1 MRALLV
7 VLFGLWLV
15 WPAAALEAQR
25 LQGRVVDEESRAGIM
40 GATLEVV
47 DEAGEVLGEAETD
60 SAGVF
65 AVDLAEAGSYRLR
78 VEHIAYRTLETEP
91 IEVARAEAVRVEVRM
106 GRTVIPL
113 EPLIIETRR
122 DMGRLAG
129 FRERVEAD
137 PFGKFVTREEIDARP
152 ASTPTDLMQ
161 AIPGVTIRP
170 VSRANNPSGMAVK
183 LILMRGTVDF
193 CEPSL
198 YLDGTRIHQS
208 SDAPIDDML
217 SSVML
222 EGVEAYTTVG
232 SAPVEYQPTNNC
244 GVVLFWTR
252 EAEGTG
258 QRGVWRIV
266 AGVGAFAAILLLTNL
281 R

>member
-1 MRALLV
+1 MRAPWIV
-7 VLFGLWLV
+7 VIGFCFV
-15 WPAAALEAQR
+15 WPADVAEAQR
-25 LQGRVVDEESRAGIM
+25 LQGRVVDGENRAGIM

-47 DEAGEVLGEAETD
+47 DEAGEVLGQAETD
-60 SAGVF
+60 SSGVF
-65 AVDLAEAGSYRLR
+65 AVDLAAAGSYRLR

-91 IEVARAEAVRVEVRM
+91 IEVGRAEAVRVEVRM

-113 EPLIIETRR
+113 EPLVIEARR

-137 PFGKFVTREEIDARP
+137 PFGKFVTREDIEARP
-152 ASTPTDLMQ
+152 GSTPTDLMQ
-161 AIPGVTIRP
+161 GIPGVTLRP
-170 VSRANNPSGMAVK
+170 VGRVNNPFALVTN
-183 LILMRGTVDF
+183 LIAMRGTVGF

-198 YLDGTRIHQS
+198 YLDGTRIHQA

-217 SSVML
+217 SSGML
-222 EGVEAYTTVG
+222 EGIEVYTTVG
-232 SAPVEYQPTNNC
+232 SAPAEYQPTNNC

-258 QRGVWRIV
+258 RRGIWRIV
-266 AGVGAFAAILLLTNL
+266 AGVGAFAAILLLTNF